1 MAAVYQ
7 AILCERIC
15 LSPLW
20 CAPTMKF
27 MGAAVDNKTQNAFA
41 AAAAESGVAERA
53 SNTGKLYLVY
63 ICPRCAQRVRASS
76 VPAHCHVLLALYL
89 RSCVKCDYEQ
99 AALISNLW
107 HTPLIQKFTQHAGKS
122 QKERHQNVLK
132 SHSHNLIKTLLV
144 AYNVIELSSCIEIIQ
159 FKFHHFCWQM

>member
-20 CAPTMKF
+20 CAPPMKF

-41 AAAAESGVAERA
+41 ATAAAESGVAE
-53 SNTGKLYLVY
+53 LYRQTIFSVY
-63 ICPRCAQRVRASS
+63 LPTLCSESACVSS

-107 HTPLIQKFTQHAGKS
+107 HTPLIQKFTQHAEKS
-122 QKERHQNVLK
+122 QKERHRNVLK
-132 SHSHNLIKTLLV
+132 SHSHNLIKTLLM
-144 AYNVIELSSCIEIIQ
+144 AY
-159 FKFHHFCWQM
+159 M